1 MGQYQPKEINIE
13 EVWEEENRMSED
25 ERRQRYRCRSFK
37 TAKELGEHRWD
48 NAGEYDE
55 AIRRGDLTSMARQEY
70 IDKEYNTEKLKL
82 FKEHPVLKEEGFE
95 LIKGNEELN
104 KKALKEVRDTL
115 TKDIKK
121 IEDAQSSGYD
131 LSPMNKY
138 VGNKD
143 INSKVVL
150 MRGDICTL
158 EIDAIV
164 NAANKTLMG
173 GGGIDGAIHSAA
185 GNKLDDECHTLQGCA
200 TGETKITRG
209 YNLPAKFILHTVGPI
224 GKDEPA
230 LVSCYTTILELCKK
244 HKIRHV
250 ALCGISSGIYGYPLY
265 AASHV
270 ACNTVRSWLEQPENA
285 NAIDYVVFC
294 TYLEN
299 ELLCYSRL
307 MPLYFPPAGK
317 KTEDIEA
324 EYKKAKDQF
333 DPSSIQH
340 QLSEHIKK
348 EMTSESEKLQRGI
361 DHEVEFVKRLQF
373 MQAQESKPE
382 VKKEEEEE

>member
-164 NAANKTLMG
+164 NAANKL
-173 GGGIDGAIHSAA
+173 
-185 GNKLDDECHTLQGCA
+185 
-200 TGETKITRG
+200 
-209 YNLPAKFILHTVGPI
+209 
-224 GKDEPA
+224 
-230 LVSCYTTILELCKK
+230 
-244 HKIRHV
+244 
-250 ALCGISSGIYGYPLY
+250 
-265 AASHV
+265 
-270 ACNTVRSWLEQPENA
+270 
-285 NAIDYVVFC
+285 
-294 TYLEN
+294 
-299 ELLCYSRL
+299 
-307 MPLYFPPAGK
+307 
-317 KTEDIEA
+317 
-324 EYKKAKDQF
+324 
-333 DPSSIQH
+333 
-340 QLSEHIKK
+340 
-348 EMTSESEKLQRGI
+348 
-361 DHEVEFVKRLQF
+361 
-373 MQAQESKPE
+373 
-382 VKKEEEEE
+382 